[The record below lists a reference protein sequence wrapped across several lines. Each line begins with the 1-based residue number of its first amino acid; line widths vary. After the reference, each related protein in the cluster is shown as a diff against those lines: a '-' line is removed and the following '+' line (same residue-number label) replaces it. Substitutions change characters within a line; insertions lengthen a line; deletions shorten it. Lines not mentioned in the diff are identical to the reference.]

1 LIDVSPWAGATNEL
15 FFGLMGGTST
25 NATLEIENIRFFT
38 LQAPRLDIA
47 VAGSLFV
54 LSWPDS
60 AAGYV
65 LQSTPTLGPANWQD
79 VTNMP
84 VLVSGRYAM
93 TNGVAGGSGYYR
105 LKKE

>member
-1 LIDVSPWAGATNEL
+1 
-15 FFGLMGGTST
+15 
-25 NATLEIENIRFFT
+25 LEVENIRFFA

-47 VAGSLFV
+47 LAGSLFV

-65 LQSTPTLGPANWQD
+65 VQSTATLGPANWQD

-84 VLVSGRYAM
+84 VLLSGQYAL
-93 TNGVAGGSGYYR
+93 TNAVGSGSGYYR
-105 LKKE
+105 LRKQ